1 MVNLGNEPGMLDY
14 MVWPWM
20 ERLPATTLM
29 SGGRIHFSPLNMP
42 HLVYSLII
50 QQQIKKVL
58 VYNIT

>member
-1 MVNLGNEPGMLDY
+1 MLDY

-20 ERLPATTLM
+20 ERLPASAL
-29 SGGRIHFSPLNMP
+29 SSEGRFNFSPLNMP